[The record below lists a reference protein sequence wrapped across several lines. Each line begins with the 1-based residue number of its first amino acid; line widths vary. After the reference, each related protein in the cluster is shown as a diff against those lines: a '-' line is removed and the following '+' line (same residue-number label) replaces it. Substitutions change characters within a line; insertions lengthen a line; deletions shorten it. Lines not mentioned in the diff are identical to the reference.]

1 MVNQSAFE
9 STSFAIASNK
19 AIYFDLTN
27 QLNNY
32 NEIYNMNKYVSDVN
46 KSELSK
52 ISSFNDSLNTQNL
65 KLKQQYLLK
74 DYAINNRKFW
84 INIMLF
90 TIIMSGIALCIIAF
104 YSINSDIPNFFLTL
118 NLTIG
123 AIIVIGIIYLL
134 TILILLSTNLIRR
147 KYSWDQYY
155 WKTMAQK

>member
-134 TILILLSTNLIRR
+134 LFCYDFLGIGN
-147 KYSWDQYY
+147 
-155 WKTMAQK
+155 